1 MFVVFNCHYFFVTFS
16 IDKLPLL
23 EKFPKRQVTEVVDFF
38 EICRED
44 SLTNNPCQR
53 YCSIVGV
60 CQAPVVSLI
69 RVADMAI

>member
-1 MFVVFNCHYFFVTFS
+1 MTFS

-23 EKFPKRQVTEVVDFF
+23 EKFPKRQVTKLVDFF
-38 EICRED
+38 EICSED
-44 SLTNNPCQR
+44 SLTNDPCQS
-53 YCSIVGV
+53 CWAIVGV